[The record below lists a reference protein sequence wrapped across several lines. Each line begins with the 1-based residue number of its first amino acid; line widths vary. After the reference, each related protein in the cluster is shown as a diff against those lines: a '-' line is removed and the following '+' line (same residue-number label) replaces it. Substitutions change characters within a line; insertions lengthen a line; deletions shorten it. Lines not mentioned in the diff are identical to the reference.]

1 MSHII
6 RRHIEKTE
14 DVRRP
19 TATFYSQVFAA
30 LPRQIH
36 RLQIRIEKRE
46 KRIPRSLYAAA
57 R

>member
-19 TATFYSQVFAA
+19 AATSYSQVFAA